1 MINARVSS
9 SKSSGLLIVTVLVGS
24 LGLVPTTPEAGA
36 RSVRRSTS
44 TKRGA
49 KPSRAPATTVMTG
62 RAGTTGTTATTATTG
77 TKPTP
82 GASQFKA
89 EVWADNWFSMFV
101 NGVAVGEDSVPIT
114 TERSFNS
121 ETFTFAATYPFTLAV
136 VAKDFKQTNSGL
148 EYIGKPNQQM
158 GDGGFI
164 AQITDTTSGKVVAV
178 TDASWKVLSIQRAP
192 LNPSCEHDPEPD
204 KTCQSMALAEPA
216 NWTAVDFN
224 DGAWTSSTIWS
235 AAEVGPK
242 DGYNNI
248 TWNPSAK
255 FVWAT
260 DLHIDNTILLRLKV
274 TEK

>member
-1 MINARVSS
+1 MINVRVSS
-9 SKSSGLLIVTVLVGS
+9 SRSLGLLIVTVLVGS
-24 LGLVPTTPEAGA
+24 LGLVPTAPEAGA

-44 TKRGA
+44 TKRVA

-62 RAGTTGTTATTATTG
+62 
-77 TKPTP
+77 TKPKP

-101 NGVAVGEDSVPIT
+101 NGVAAGEDSVPIT

-121 ETFTFAATYPFTLAV
+121 ETFTFTATYPFTLAV
-136 VAKDFKQTNSGL
+136 VAKDFKQTNSGI

-164 AQITDTTSGKVVAV
+164 AQITDTTSGKVVAM
-178 TDASWKVLSIQRAP
+178 TDASWKTLSIQRAP

-204 KTCQSMALAEPA
+204 KTCQSLVLAEPA
-216 NWTAVDFN
+216 NWTAADFN
-224 DGAWTSSTIWS
+224 DGAWTSPTIWS

>member
-1 MINARVSS
+1 MINVRGALRRSL
-9 SKSSGLLIVTVLVGS
+9 GLLIVTVLVGS
-24 LGLVPTTPEAGA
+24 LGVVPTAPEAGA
-36 RSVRRSTS
+36 RSARRSST
-44 TKRGA
+44 TKRA
-49 KPSRAPATTVMTG
+49 AKPVKPSRVPVTTVM
-62 RAGTTGTTATTATTG
+62 AGTTVIT
-77 TKPTP
+77 

-136 VAKDFKQTNSGL
+136 VAKDFKQTDSGI

-178 TDASWKVLSIQRAP
+178 TDARWKILSIQRAP

-204 KTCQSMALAEPA
+204 RSCKSLTLSEPA
-216 NWTAVDFN
+216 NWTAADF
-224 DGAWTSSTIWS
+224 DDAAWTSSTIWS
-235 AAEVGPK
+235 AAQVGPK
-242 DGYNNI
+242 DGFTNI

-260 DLHIDNTILLRLKV
+260 DLRIDNTILLRLKV
-274 TEK
+274 SEK

>member
-1 MINARVSS
+1 MINVRVSS
-9 SKSSGLLIVTVLVGS
+9 SKSWSLLIFTVLVGS
-24 LGLVPTTPEAGA
+24 FGLVPTAPEAGA

-44 TKRGA
+44 KKRVA
-49 KPSRAPATTVMTG
+49 KPSRAPATTV
-62 RAGTTGTTATTATTG
+62 TTVTTG

-121 ETFTFAATYPFTLAV
+121 ETFTFTATYPFTLAV
-136 VAKDFKQTNSGL
+136 VAKDFKQTNSGI

-178 TDASWKVLSIQRAP
+178 TDASWKILSIQRAP
-192 LNPSCEHDPEPD
+192 LNPSCEHDSEPD
-204 KTCQSMALAEPA
+204 KSCKSLTLYEPV
-216 NWTAVDFN
+216 NWTAVDF
-224 DGAWTSSTIWS
+224 DDAAWTSSTIWS
-235 AAEVGPK
+235 ATKVGPK

>member
-1 MINARVSS
+1 MINVRVSS
-9 SKSSGLLIVTVLVGS
+9 SKSLGLLIVTVLLGS

-36 RSVRRSTS
+36 RSVKRSTS
-44 TKRGA
+44 TKRVA
-49 KPSRAPATTVMTG
+49 KPSRTPATTVMTVM
-62 RAGTTGTTATTATTG
+62 TG

-101 NGVAVGEDSVPIT
+101 NGVPVGEDSVPIT

-121 ETFTFAATYPFTLAV
+121 ETFTFTATYPFTLAV
-136 VAKDFKQTNSGL
+136 VAKDFKQTNSGI

-178 TDASWKVLSIQRAP
+178 TDARWKILSIQRAP

-204 KTCQSMALAEPA
+204 KTCQSLVLAEPA